1 MTGYLAYSKAGH
13 DRHKIYLIIRE
24 QGEYVYLADGKTKMP
39 DHPKRKKKKH
49 IQIIKKY
56 ARPETIQKLQRGEM
70 VDQALLIQE
79 VENVKSRCNRN

>member
-39 DHPKRKKKKH
+39 DGG
-49 IQIIKKY
+49 I
-56 ARPETIQKLQRGEM
+56 
-70 VDQALLIQE
+70 
-79 VENVKSRCNRN
+79 

>member
-49 IQIIKKY
+49 IQIIN
-56 ARPETIQKLQRGEM
+56 ARITDMKELQNAEFPYKNEEINKM
-70 VDQALLIQE
+70 CMLHMKFFAINL
-79 VENVKSRCNRN
+79 

>member
-56 ARPETIQKLQRGEM
+56 ARPEIIQKLHNPLGCLKLNKYFFRFQRFLE
-70 VDQALLIQE
+70 A
-79 VENVKSRCNRN
+79 